1 VDCPNCG
8 ALVAGERSPRFCSEC
23 GGRLRNDR
31 RGLIIAIVVLL
42 TVAGIAA
49 TAAVNS
55 TRDRTDVA
63 ATSTSAPRRTVTP
76 QAATATPFPA
86 EATAV
91 AGGPR
96 PSADA
101 LAVEVTRVVDGDT
114 VALFGLEIGK
124 RDGRSSSRLARLI
137 GIDTPEVS
145 SGGECYG
152 REASEFTKRSLL
164 GKRVFID
171 VERVDRFGRALVYI
185 WEPEGAFFNAR
196 LAAEGFAQQLTIPPN
211 VRYAELFSTLVRE
224 AREQNHGLWSGCEMS
239 APFPSP

>member
-1 VDCPNCG
+1 
-8 ALVAGERSPRFCSEC
+8 VAGERSPRFCSEC
-23 GGRLRNDR
+23 GARLRNDR
-31 RGLIIAIVVLL
+31 RGLIIAVVVLL

-55 TRDRTDVA
+55 TRDRTDAA
-63 ATSTSAPRRTVTP
+63 ATSPSAPSRTLTP

-91 AGGPR
+91 AGGQR

-171 VERVDRFGRALVYI
+171 FDVERVDRYGRALVYI

-196 LAAEGFAQQLTIPPN
+196 LAAEGFAQQLTVPPN
-211 VRYAELFSTLVRE
+211 VRYAELFSTLVRD
-224 AREQNHGLWSGCEMS
+224 AREQSRGLWSGCEVS
-239 APFPSP
+239 ISPFPSP